1 MTACET
7 VEDGVQTAIAQTAE
21 NEAVL
26 AFGSL
31 YMVGTIRATVAA
43 QKKS

>member
-7 VEDGVQTAIAQTAE
+7 VEDGVRTAIAQTAQ

-31 YMVGTIRATVAA
+31 YMLGTIRATVAA
-43 QKKS
+43 QNK